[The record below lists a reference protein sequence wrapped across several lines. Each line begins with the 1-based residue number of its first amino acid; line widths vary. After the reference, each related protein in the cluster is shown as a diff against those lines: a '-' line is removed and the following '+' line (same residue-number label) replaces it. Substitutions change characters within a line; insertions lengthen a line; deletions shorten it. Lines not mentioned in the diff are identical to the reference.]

1 MNLKDLEE
9 TLAEHK
15 SQWEDGIY
23 GSCNNRTS
31 KLVAG
36 IKAANE
42 LIDGLAFTDVS
53 RLIIDLCRLAM
64 FGMDDRS

>member
-23 GSCNNRTS
+23 GSSSDNYP
-31 KLVAG
+31 KLIAATR
-36 IKAANE
+36 AANE
-42 LIDGLAFTDVS
+42 LIDGLALTDVS
-53 RLIIDLCRLAM
+53 GLIVELCRLAM
-64 FGMDDRS
+64 FGMDDRT